1 LAVDPVDGT
10 LNYVIALLLSP
21 IVWEEVREICF
32 RNMQI

>member
-21 IVWEEVREICF
+21 IIWSLKLVMIAVYRI
-32 RNMQI
+32 